1 MQFAVYPMPR
11 DRTGFIVDVQSRLLE
26 DLATR
31 VVVPLIPL
39 AVAPRI
45 PMKTLNPVLPFNDA
59 AFTPAHATRLES
71 SRLPNPQAIMN
82 DRVNRMEPEQYPPYP
97 ALPRNETPPYP
108 RLIGTNCREAR
119 T

>member
-1 MQFAVYPMPR
+1 MLFAVYPMPR
-11 DRTGFIVDVQSRLLE
+11 GRTGFIGDVQSRLLE

-39 AVAPRI
+39 AAAPRI
-45 PMKTLNPVLPFNDA
+45 PLKTLIPVLPFNRA
-59 AFTPAHATRLES
+59 AFTPARATRLRS
-71 SRLPNPQAIMN
+71 SRLPNPRAIMN

-97 ALPRNETPPYP
+97 ALSRNETPPYP
-108 RLIGTNCREAR
+108 RLIGTNCQKAH